1 MSCSQISGSYSACS
15 TFGALSERNHKET
28 WAGCTVSLTT
38 PTKSLPTNLMQMVL
52 VSWGG
57 GEVYSST
64 STSSSAGHGN
74 FGGGS
79 SIPLHTTRRFSLIL
93 SALDDLR
100 SQHG

>member
-1 MSCSQISGSYSACS
+1 MCCSQTSGSYSP
-15 TFGALSERNHKET
+15 FGSVLGRNHTAT

-38 PTKSLPTNLMQMVL
+38 PTGPLPTNLMLMVL

-64 STSSSAGHGN
+64 STSSSAGHGY

-79 SIPLHTTRRFSLIL
+79 SIPLHATRRSFLIL
-93 SALDDLR
+93 GTGDDPR
-100 SQHG
+100 SHHGR